1 MDADTSR
8 ALLSRALARVANRDS
23 DALKYVYRHTS
34 AKLFGVCLR
43 ILNDREEAEDVLQ
56 DVYLTV
62 WNKAGQ
68 FDPERASPITWL
80 VSLSRNR
87 SIDRLRARGGRVM
100 AAVDEAEALPD
111 GAPLASTL
119 IEDEDDR
126 RRLEGCLDQL
136 DPKHAGAVRTAFFE
150 GVTYDA
156 LAKALSIPLGT
167 MKSWI
172 RRSLISLRAC
182 LEA

>member
-8 ALLSRALARVANRDS
+8 ALLSRAIHRVANRDH

-62 WNKAGQ
+62 WNRADR
-68 FDPERASPITWL
+68 FDQEKASPITWL
-80 VSLSRNR
+80 VSIARNR
-87 SIDRLRARGGRVM
+87 SIDRLRKRGGRVI
-100 AAVDEAEALPD
+100 ADVEEAEALAD

-119 IEDEDDR
+119 LEDEDDR
-126 RRLEGCLDQL
+126 RRLEGCIDQL
-136 DPKHAGAVRTAFFE
+136 DPRHAGALRTAFFE

-156 LAKALSIPLGT
+156 LAQALKVPLGT

-172 RRSLISLRAC
+172 RRGLISLRGC

>member
-1 MDADTSR
+1 MTA
-8 ALLSRALARVANRDS
+8 
-23 DALKYVYRHTS
+23 
-34 AKLFGVCLR
+34 GV
-43 ILNDREEAEDVLQ
+43 E
-56 DVYLTV
+56 
-62 WNKAGQ
+62 
-68 FDPERASPITWL
+68 
-80 VSLSRNR
+80 
-87 SIDRLRARGGRVM
+87 
-100 AAVDEAEALPD
+100 EAEALPD

-150 GVTYDA
+150 GVTYEA
-156 LAKALSIPLGT
+156 LANMLSVPLGT